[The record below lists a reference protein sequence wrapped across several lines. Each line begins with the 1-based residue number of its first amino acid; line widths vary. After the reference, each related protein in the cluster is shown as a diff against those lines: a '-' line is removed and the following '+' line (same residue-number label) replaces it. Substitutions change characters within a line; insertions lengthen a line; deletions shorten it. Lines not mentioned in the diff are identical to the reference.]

1 MKKNIS
7 VGMVIGIPV
16 SGGSV
21 VGKVLYVSEYFKD
34 LILLGVCKILTER
47 DVMPQI
53 LPDEFDLYLYTTQ
66 DPIRKGKWAELG
78 FDALRESQKG
88 KALRIVADE
97 VWLDDECIRKVSAED
112 RVELPKMLALGS
124 ILVEKKAAKLVG
136 LV

>member
-21 VGKVLYVSEYFKD
+21 VGKVLYVSECFKD

-53 LPDEFDLYLYTTQ
+53 LPDESDHQ
-66 DPIRKGKWAELG
+66 RK
-78 FDALRESQKG
+78 
-88 KALRIVADE
+88 
-97 VWLDDECIRKVSAED
+97 
-112 RVELPKMLALGS
+112 RV
-124 ILVEKKAAKLVG
+124 
-136 LV
+136 